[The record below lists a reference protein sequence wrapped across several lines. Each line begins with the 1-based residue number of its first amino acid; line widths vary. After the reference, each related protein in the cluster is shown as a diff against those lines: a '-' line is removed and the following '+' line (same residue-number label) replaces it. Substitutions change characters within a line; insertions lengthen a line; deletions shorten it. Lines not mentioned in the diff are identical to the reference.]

1 MKLRTLFS
9 KSDKGK
15 DKGEKPDLAKETK
28 SEDSP
33 YPLLSGGNI
42 HRRDS

>member
-9 KSDKGK
+9 KSDKARG
-15 DKGEKPDLAKETK
+15 KGEKPNLAKETK
-28 SEDSP
+28 SEDSS

-42 HRRDS
+42 HRRDR